1 MIKTLL
7 KMITKKFIYSYS
19 FMLFMN
25 KNYIVRKVRE
35 NTNGTMIISL
45 PKNYGKEIKLTP
57 GDYVMISVKND
68 KIEIVKSGL

>member
-1 MIKTLL
+1 
-7 KMITKKFIYSYS
+7 
-19 FMLFMN
+19 MLFMN

-57 GDYVMISVKND
+57 GDYVMISVKDD